1 MHDTLAG
8 LFSPAE
14 RREMDCYGLSL
25 PRIAAFIQDTL
36 DIGGTVARLT
46 LHLPTWIRLFAP
58 DGDGREL
65 IEGVA
70 YGVDFS
76 TMPGGDAPSQPGG
89 PGPWAPRFVV
99 PNYVPEDMRERVD
112 TQIRKEFAL
121 GRIARARPGYLG
133 ISALGAVLKGDG
145 PKIRV
150 IHDYSRPRVGGVN
163 ASVRVR
169 KETFARVADAA
180 ALLRPGAYHCKV
192 DITEAYR
199 AFPMAPQWWTRHVFE
214 WDGVV
219 YSDLRLP
226 FGSSGAPSAFHR
238 FSAAFARVVKARA
251 FHACVPYLDDF
262 WLSA

>member
-1 MHDTLAG
+1 M
-8 LFSPAE
+8 
-14 RREMDCYGLSL
+14 
-25 PRIAAFIQDTL
+25 
-36 DIGGTVARLT
+36 
-46 LHLPTWIRLFAP
+46 W
-58 DGDGREL
+58 
-65 IEGVA
+65 
-70 YGVDFS
+70 
-76 TMPGGDAPSQPGG
+76 
-89 PGPWAPRFVV
+89 
-99 PNYVPEDMRERVD
+99 ERVD
-112 TQIRKEFAL
+112 AQIRKEHAL
-121 GRIARARPGYLG
+121 GRIARARKGYLG
-133 ISALGAVLKGDG
+133 ISALGAVPKGDDG
-145 PKIRV
+145 QKIRV
-150 IHDYSRPRVGGVN
+150 VHDLSRPRVGGVN
-163 ASVRVR
+163 TSVLVR

-238 FSAAFARVVKARA
+238 FSAAFARAVKARS